1 MKRLGGSGWLVL
13 LGGGEFSF
21 GETEAADRAWLTK
34 AGPGPIGFLPAA
46 SGSLDYGQHFAT
58 YLKTILGREAET
70 IPIYRRR
77 DALRGKNSE
86 RIGQTVA
93 VYIGG
98 GVTDQLLDTVK
109 GSPAEEALAAR
120 LTSGGVVVAIAAA
133 AQALGRSARSLLK
146 PGALIDGLALL
157 PEAVLEPN
165 FDPDHDRRL
174 RQLMAAPGVKMGI
187 GLPAGSALMLG
198 PEGQVE
204 TLGTVY
210 ALTSQDGEITVLGK
224 N

>member
-21 GETEAADRAWLTK
+21 GETEAADRAWLAK

-77 DALRGKNSE
+77 DALRGRNAE
-86 RIGQTVA
+86 RIAQTVA

-98 GVTDQLLDTVK
+98 GVTDQLLDTIK

-146 PGALIDGLALL
+146 PGALIDGLGLL

-204 TLGTVY
+204 TLGTVF
-210 ALTSQDGEITVLGK
+210 ALTSQDGDFAVLGK